1 MLLIDVRQIR
11 LHHYFITEKF
21 VVVKFN
27 KELIDNAAF
36 KIKTIKFIRDIV
48 YENGESI
55 KELVKQIHFWFEQ
68 QALNKMRQIYF
79 LSEGKITKIDL
90 IRILKEAKQNQS
102 EWEVAKKYKD
112 KYQELTLGLIE
123 HIVQN
128 CKKFNGQFD

>member
-1 MLLIDVRQIR
+1 
-11 LHHYFITEKF
+11 
-21 VVVKFN
+21 
-27 KELIDNAAF
+27 
-36 KIKTIKFIRDIV
+36 
-48 YENGESI
+48 
-55 KELVKQIHFWFEQ
+55 
-68 QALNKMRQIYF
+68 MRQIYF

>member
-21 VVVKFN
+21 VVVKFY

-55 KELVKQIHFWFEQ
+55 KELVKQINFWFEQ

-102 EWEVAKKYKD
+102 EWDVAKKYKD
-112 KYQELTLGLIE
+112 KYQELTFGLIE
-123 HIVQN
+123 HIV
-128 CKKFNGQFD
+128 